1 MKVDFFSLMRE
12 YLRAYHSAEQGLITT
27 NPTLIEQDEENYS
40 DSCKWLRMPTVDA
53 VPSVEES
60 LIESDPEVLPNDFLA
75 GILAGA
81 IKNQVPKSIRM
92 SSICI
97 DRVGSSF
104 RFCIVGTT
112 SEEELRTL
120 YEQHREHPGRAR
132 KK

>member
-1 MKVDFFSLMRE
+1 MKVDFLSLMRE

-27 NPTLIEQDEENYS
+27 NPTLTEQEEENYS
-40 DSCKWLRMPTVDA
+40 DSCKWLRLPTEDA
-53 VPSVEES
+53 VPSVVES
-60 LIESDPEVLPNDFLA
+60 LIGSDPGDFPNDFLA
-75 GILAGA
+75 GILAEA
-81 IKNQVPKSIRM
+81 IKNRVPRNIRM

-104 RFCIVGTT
+104 RFCIAGTT

-120 YEQHREHPGRAR
+120 YGQYRVHSDPAG